1 MKKFEERLSR
11 LEEISTKINEPN
23 LPLEQA
29 FAFFEEGIKLAGG
42 LEKDIEKLEGKVQI
56 LMNGEELASDAENG
70 NGGKLEK
77 KEPEFQLS
85 SDEELN

>member
-42 LEKDIEKLEGKVQI
+42 LEKDI
-56 LMNGEELASDAENG
+56 
-70 NGGKLEK
+70 
-77 KEPEFQLS
+77 
-85 SDEELN
+85 

>member
-29 FAFFEEGIKLAGG
+29 FAFFEEGIKLASG
-42 LEKDIEKLEGKVQI
+42 LEKDIEKLEGTVYFVFFKAATKRDI
-56 LMNGEELASDAENG
+56 AGL
-70 NGGKLEK
+70 
-77 KEPEFQLS
+77 
-85 SDEELN
+85 